1 MKDVLKES
9 LEDKGVLQEI
19 RAKIRSEIFKTM
31 DDNSNIKNKK
41 LGEEQLVINEI
52 IREYLIHNNMIH
64 TLSVFLPESGTPEK
78 V

>member
-1 MKDVLKES
+1 
-9 LEDKGVLQEI
+9 
-19 RAKIRSEIFKTM
+19 M